1 MPQRL
6 RPIVEVFPAPPK
18 DIDPQQLDMTRI
30 PRHVAIIM
38 DGNGRWAKSRGLERA
53 AGHEAGVASVREA
66 IRVCNDLGI
75 RFLTIYAFSTE
86 NWNRP
91 QGEVDALM
99 EMFAETMAVEL
110 PGLEEECARV
120 NLIGNIGELPMRTRD
135 TFEHSIEE
143 TEGND
148 GLTLTMAVNYGG
160 RHELVDAMRLLARE
174 VADGDRTWDSIDA
187 ETISGAL
194 YAPGMPDPDLLIRTS
209 GEQRISNFMI
219 WETAYSEFYVTETL
233 WPDFDRYELLR
244 ALIDYQGRD
253 RRFGRV

>member
-1 MPQRL
+1 MPQKL
-6 RPIVEVFPAPPK
+6 RPIPEVFPAPPE
-18 DIDPQQLDMTRI
+18 DIDPRKLDMSRI

-38 DGNGRWAKSRGLERA
+38 DGNGRWAKTRGLERV
-53 AGHEAGVASVREA
+53 AGHEAGIASVREA
-66 IRVCNDLGI
+66 IQICNDLGI

-91 QGEVDALM
+91 QEEVDALM
-99 EMFAETMAVEL
+99 EMFAETMAAEL
-110 PGLEEECARV
+110 PGLEAECARV
-120 NLIGNIGELPMRTRD
+120 NLIGNMGELPTRTRD

-143 TEGND
+143 TIEND

-160 RHELVDAMRLLARE
+160 RSELVDAMRLLAHE
-174 VADGDRTWDSIDA
+174 VADGARSWDSIDEA
-187 ETISGAL
+187 AVSTAL
-194 YAPGMPDPDLLIRTS
+194 YAPDMPDPDLLIRTS

-219 WETAYSEFYVTETL
+219 WETAYSEFYVTEKF
-233 WPDFDRYELLR
+233 WPDFDRYEFLR